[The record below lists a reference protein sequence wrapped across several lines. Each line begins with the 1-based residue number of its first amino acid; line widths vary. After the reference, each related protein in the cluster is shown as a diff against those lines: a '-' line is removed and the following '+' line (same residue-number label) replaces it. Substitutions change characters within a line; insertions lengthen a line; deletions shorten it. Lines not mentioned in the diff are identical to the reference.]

1 MAFRYER
8 MVSFCFKCGRIGHEA
23 RHCEKPCDEEEQEYQ
38 YGEWLRAGFRKPD
51 ESQRNRY
58 NQQLGREKAHKAV
71 VRVEKHRNQC
81 HNQEP

>member
-58 NQQLGREKAHKAV
+58 NQQPGREGGA
-71 VRVEKHRNQC
+71 QST
-81 HNQEP
+81 P